1 MDGMYVWYPSD
12 RLYCIIGVWCP
23 CPLHRSVSESCNGN
37 DGDCDVEVDV
47 VATEY
52 IMTDFLILPR

>member
-1 MDGMYVWYPSD
+1 MNPEMVFGNS
-12 RLYCIIGVWCP
+12 VWCP